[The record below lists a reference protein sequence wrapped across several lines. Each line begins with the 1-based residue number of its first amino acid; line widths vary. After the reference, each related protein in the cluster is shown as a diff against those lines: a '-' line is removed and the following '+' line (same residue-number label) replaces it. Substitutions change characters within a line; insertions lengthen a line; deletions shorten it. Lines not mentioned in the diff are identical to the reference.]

1 MGPRAGEAAI
11 TPDCA
16 EACARFGLFPA
27 PTSGP
32 AQAASPR
39 WDDAATALAERDP
52 RISLLSGDSGSG
64 KSRFLGAFVRQRL
77 AAGERVIVAD
87 PAPLAAERTRPV
99 IECVGQGSV
108 DERLG
113 RLARA
118 GLSEAALLA
127 RTPAEL
133 SEGER
138 HRLALARA
146 MACAAQPAGTRR
158 AWLVIDECCSVLD
171 RATAQGVAHTL
182 ARWVR
187 SDAGEIRLLA
197 AGAHEDLPRLLG
209 PDCVVQMPTC
219 VIRNGKPARPPR
231 VRIEDGT
238 WDDYASLAHH
248 HYRAG
253 RPATRERVLC
263 AHRRLPNGST
273 RIAGALVV
281 SRPTLNGAHRQLAWP
296 GRYHGAAARD
306 EQRAQAARINREL
319 RCISRVVVEPASRG
333 LGIAKRLVEAY
344 LNDPAAPAAE
354 SIASMGAACP
364 FFERAGMT
372 AYPLLPT
379 PAALRFGDALA
390 HAGIEPRCA
399 CAPAA
404 ASALAADPLI
414 ASEAHRWRTSRGR
427 GRPACTDDA
436 HAIRLASAALIAPGV
451 AFAWSAP

>member
-39 WDDAATALAERDP
+39 WDDATTALAERDP

-87 PAPLAAERTRPV
+87 PAPLAAERPRPV

-108 DERLG
+108 DARLG

-146 MACAAQPAGTRR
+146 MAYAAQPEGTRR

-209 PDCVVQMPTC
+209 PDCVVRMPTC

-248 HYRAG
+248 QYRAG

-296 GRYHGAAARD
+296 GRYHGAAGRD

-333 LGIAKRLVEAY
+333 LGIAKRLGETRPVISVDMRNHGESDWSDSHGYPDMAQDLAEAIPDQSD
-344 LNDPAAPAAE
+344 LLGH
-354 SIASMGAACP
+354 SMGGKAAMVLA
-364 FFERAGMT
+364 RT
-372 AYPLLPT
+372 Q
-379 PAALRFGDALA
+379 PAKIRKL
-390 HAGIEPRCA
+390 IV
-399 CAPAA
+399 
-404 ASALAADPLI
+404 AD
-414 ASEAHRWRTSRGR
+414 
-427 GRPACTDDA
+427 
-436 HAIRLASAALIAPGV
+436 IAPVTYSHSQNGPIAAMRGV
-451 AFAWSAP
+451 DLDAITNRADAKAQLGDLEPGPAP